1 MTQDPDGL
9 DHYFADTSLTMPMQL
24 YLYNNYGS
32 SNIENIFSWQPTEEQ
47 WWITGFNPEHVGIVD
62 KTKQVMVACVGFSE
76 FTDASGKNELYDEF
90 EEQISDI
97 DELTD
102 FVIFDEDNRTVWIMW
117 YEGV

>member
-1 MTQDPDGL
+1 MAQDPNGL
-9 DHYFADTSLTMPMQL
+9 DHYFADTSLAMPMQL

-62 KTKQVMVACVGFSE
+62 KTKQVMVACVDFSE
-76 FTDASGKNELYDEF
+76 FTDASGKNEMYDELKK
-90 EEQISDI
+90 QIQNRKAVK
-97 DELTD
+97 E
-102 FVIFDEDNRTVWIMW
+102 FVLFDEDNQTVWIMW